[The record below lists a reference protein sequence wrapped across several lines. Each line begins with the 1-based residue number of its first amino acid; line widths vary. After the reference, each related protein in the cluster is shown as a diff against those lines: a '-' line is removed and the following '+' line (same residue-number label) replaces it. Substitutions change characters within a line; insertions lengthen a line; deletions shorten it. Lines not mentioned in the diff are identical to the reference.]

1 MSQDRFQL
9 IHRAPGSKARA
20 GLLQTA
26 HGAIETPIFMPVG
39 TAATV
44 KAVHQ
49 KELKE
54 EVKAQIILS
63 NTYHL
68 HLRPG
73 SELIRLAGGLHQF
86 MSWPMPILTDSGGY
100 QVFSLSERRKIKEE
114 GVTFYSHI
122 DGSRQ
127 FFSPESVVD
136 IQRNLGSDFMM
147 ALDECPPFP
156 CEKKYA
162 EKSMLLTHR
171 WIQRGQNHFQSTS
184 SLHSHEQIFVPI
196 CQGSVYP
203 DLRVKSAE
211 FISQFDK
218 PVYAIGGLSVG
229 ESENILYEMVNLET
243 DVLPETGAR
252 YLMGVGTPA
261 NLLECIDRGIDM
273 FDCVL
278 PSRNARHGIIYTTE
292 GIIHIRNAKWKEDFS
307 PIDRGLTTNTSVQMS
322 KAYLRHL
329 FHSKE
334 ILGAQIATLQN
345 LGFYLWLVKEA
356 RRHIIE
362 GSFSSWKTKMI
373 EVISLKR

>member
-9 IHRAPGSKARA
+9 IHRAPNSKARA

-49 KELKE
+49 KELQE

-156 CEKKYA
+156 C
-162 EKSMLLTHR
+162 
-171 WIQRGQNHFQSTS
+171 
-184 SLHSHEQIFVPI
+184 
-196 CQGSVYP
+196 
-203 DLRVKSAE
+203 
-211 FISQFDK
+211 DK
-218 PVYAIGGLSVG
+218 QTA
-229 ESENILYEMVNLET
+229 M
-243 DVLPETGAR
+243 
-252 YLMGVGTPA
+252 
-261 NLLECIDRGIDM
+261 
-273 FDCVL
+273 
-278 PSRNARHGIIYTTE
+278 
-292 GIIHIRNAKWKEDFS
+292 
-307 PIDRGLTTNTSVQMS
+307 
-322 KAYLRHL
+322 
-329 FHSKE
+329 
-334 ILGAQIATLQN
+334 
-345 LGFYLWLVKEA
+345 
-356 RRHIIE
+356 
-362 GSFSSWKTKMI
+362 
-373 EVISLKR
+373 